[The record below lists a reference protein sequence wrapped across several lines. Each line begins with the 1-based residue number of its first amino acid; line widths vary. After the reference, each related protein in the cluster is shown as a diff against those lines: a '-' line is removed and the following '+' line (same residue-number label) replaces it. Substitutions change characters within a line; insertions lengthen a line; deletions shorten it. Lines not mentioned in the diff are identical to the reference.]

1 MTSPSADAD
10 AADRAGRFR
19 LYDPHIKDAY
29 AELAAFRQHCPVAH
43 SDQHGGH
50 YIFTKFDDVEVGLTD
65 FKHFSSV
72 QTTVPPFEDPA
83 GSQIPLQ
90 FDPPEH
96 TLYRQS
102 ISSVFSPAYIRR
114 HEPQTK
120 TLAVSLL
127 KHIVERDGGDLVKGF
142 CTPLPVSTFL
152 LILGAPVEDAEHL
165 MAWKNQILHEG
176 FSGDKE
182 RRNYVDTQVRPL
194 IAEYFEG
201 LLIERGQQADPPDDV
216 LTTVARGRYG
226 DRPLTLNEQVR
237 MVMLLSTAGA
247 DTITNTLS
255 MSLYYL
261 ATHPAA
267 LRQLRNQ
274 PELIPA
280 AVEEFLRY
288 ASTVTTARLCV
299 ADTSVR
305 GVRIKEGEA
314 VLLSTPSA
322 GRDED
327 MYPDAEEV
335 RFDRGTRLKHLAFG
349 AGPHRCIGAH
359 MARMEIRVAL
369 EALVE
374 IMPEFTLKPGF
385 TPRWFWGVNFG
396 IHELQITS
404 RPTADTCEETL

>member
-1 MTSPSADAD
+1 MTSVPANAD
-10 AADRAGRFR
+10 AAARAGRFR

-29 AELAAFRQHCPVAH
+29 AELATFRQHCPVAH

-50 YIFTKFDDVEVGLTD
+50 YIFTKFDDVETAMTD
-65 FKHFSSV
+65 FEHFSSV

-114 HEPQTK
+114 SEPRTK
-120 TLAVSLL
+120 ALAISLL
-127 KHIVERDGGDLVKGF
+127 QSIVERGGGDLVKGF

-152 LILGAPVEDAEHL
+152 LILGAPVEDAGQL

-176 FSGDKE
+176 FSGDLKL
-182 RRNYVDTQVRPL
+182 RNHVDKQVRPL

-201 LLIERGQQADPPDDV
+201 LLVERGQAADPPDDV

-237 MVMLLSTAGA
+237 IVMLLQTAGA

-267 LRQLRNQ
+267 LRQLRDQ

-288 ASTVTTARLCV
+288 ASTVTTARLCI
-299 ADTSVR
+299 AETSVR
-305 GVRIKEGEA
+305 GVPIKAGES

-327 MYPDAEEV
+327 MYPDAAEV

-359 MARMEIRVAL
+359 MARMEIRVGL

-374 IMPEFTLKPGF
+374 IMPEFTLRPGF
-385 TPRWFWGVNFG
+385 EPPWFWGVNFG
-396 IHELQITS
+396 VHELQIS
-404 RPTADTCEETL
+404 VGSASDVRQESL

>member
-1 MTSPSADAD
+1 MASPSASDD
-10 AADRAGRFR
+10 AADRAARFR
-19 LYDPHIKDAY
+19 LYDPRIKDAY

-43 SDQHGGH
+43 SDEHGGH
-50 YIFTKFDDVEVGLTD
+50 YIFTKFDDIETAMTD
-65 FKHFSSV
+65 FEHFSSV
-72 QTTVPPFEDPA
+72 QTTVPPFADPA

-102 ISSVFSPAYIRR
+102 ISAVFSPAYIRR
-114 HEPQTK
+114 SEPRTK
-120 TLAVSLL
+120 ALAVSLL
-127 KHIVERDGGDLVKGF
+127 ENIVERGGGDLVKGF
-142 CTPLPVSTFL
+142 CTPLPISTFM
-152 LILGAPVEDAEHL
+152 LILGAPVEDTKQM

-176 FSGDKE
+176 FSGDQKL
-182 RRNYVDTQVRPL
+182 RNHVDTQVRPL
-194 IAEYFEG
+194 IAAYFED
-201 LLIERGQQADPPDDV
+201 LLVERAQQADPPDDV

-247 DTITNTLS
+247 DTISNTLS
-255 MSLYYL
+255 MSFHYL

-267 LRQLRNQ
+267 LRQLRDR

-288 ASTVTTARLCV
+288 ASTVTTARLCI

-305 GVRIKEGEA
+305 GACIKAGDP

-327 MYPDAEEV
+327 MYPDAGEV
-335 RFDRGTRLKHLAFG
+335 RFDRGTKLKHLAFG

-359 MARMEIRVAL
+359 MARMEIRVGL
-369 EALVE
+369 EALIE
-374 IMPEFTLKPGF
+374 IMPEFTLDPAF
-385 TPRWFWGVNFG
+385 EPSWFWGVNFG
-396 IHELQITS
+396 IHELQITAGS
-404 RPTADTCEETL
+404 TTDASGETL